1 MSPAVAVVPG
11 GSKPW
16 PRVATHRPLPGEMP
30 EWRDWL
36 RSQWVWPHG
45 IYALTAALR
54 HEQRTDPHLPG
65 PGDPSAAAKWE
76 HYALGE
82 AEMFYVAEPMCDL
95 LLASARGVPLDVMQS
110 DLVPICSR
118 GLVLFEKPWLGMAI
132 EGTPIQVEALLWG
145 PTELPPITP
154 DDAPDA
160 TIHALS
166 VSTYVLDHSGEVGPV
181 WCVLGRSDWPQRVA
195 IGEEPWPM
203 PEAVKQSYVE
213 DRQVVAALWTL
224 LHQEGIARISYPP
237 RAETRRAERY
247 AEKHGQSAESS
258 RVRLVTLRDVEGH
271 RSTRHADGG
280 KEHDH
285 RWPVSGHWRNQPYGP
300 GRSLR
305 RLQYIDPYLKGP
317 EGAPVKVPEVVKVW
331 RR

>member
-1 MSPAVAVVPG
+1 VITL
-11 GSKPW
+11 
-16 PRVATHRPLPGEMP
+16 PRIATERPMPGEMP

-36 RSQWVWPHG
+36 ISQWTAPDGVYTKVM
-45 IYALTAALR
+45 YARMDHDAEYT
-54 HEQRTDPHLPG
+54 PG
-65 PGDPSAAAKWE
+65 PGDPLVAARWESAALE
-76 HYALGE
+76 N
-82 AEMFYVAEPMCDL
+82 AELFYVAEPMCDL
-95 LLASARGVPLDVMQS
+95 LLASARGVPHEVRQA
-110 DLVPICSR
+110 DLVPICPR
-118 GLVLFEKPWLGMAI
+118 GLVVFEKTWVGTAI
-132 EGTPIQVEALLWG
+132 EGTPIEVDALLWG
-145 PTELPPITP
+145 PVELPPLTP
-154 DDAPDA
+154 DDPPDA
-160 TIHALS
+160 TIPGLG
-166 VSTYVLDHSGEVGPV
+166 VSTYARYDLGDGPV
-181 WCVLGRSDWPQRVA
+181 WCALGRSDWPERVA
-195 IGEEPWPM
+195 IGDAPWDMDPTITN
-203 PEAVKQSYVE
+203 SYVE

-237 RAETRRAERY
+237 RAEKRRAERY

-271 RSTRHADGG
+271 RYGRHTAGG

-317 EGAPVKVPEVVKVW
+317 EGAPVRVPEVVKVW